1 MPGFKV
7 AWYSTPTMETGGV
20 KAVTRWVA
28 LGALFLIPFTPLI
41 VANTYFFPFITGK
54 AFYFRTLVDVALVAW
69 GVLVFLDKEY
79 RPRRSWIGIVA
90 IAFVVWMFVANL
102 FAVNVTKA
110 FWSNFE
116 RMEGWVLLA
125 HLLGLFFVASNVLRV
140 EKKWRTWFLTSLS
153 VSVLLVIYG
162 LLQLAGTF
170 AIHQGSTRIDA
181 TFGNSAYF
189 AIYLLFSV
197 FVALWLALVEERAW
211 LKWSLIGL
219 AVIQGVLIFM
229 TETRGTMLGLLGA
242 LTLAA
247 VLTALTAGKR
257 ARTLA
262 ITGLGLLLLVS
273 GLFYINRDSSFVR
286 ENRILDR
293 VASISLE
300 GGQTRFT
307 IWSMA
312 FEGVLERPV
321 FGWGQ
326 EGFNY
331 VFNKFYDPSL
341 YGQESWFDRAHN
353 AFIDWLSAGG
363 FIAFFLYIG
372 LFGTAIVLLWTHSEL
387 SRPERI
393 ALTAAL
399 AGYAFHNLFVFDNL
413 YSYVY
418 FFAILA
424 LIDSQVGRPTRLAE
438 LTEVSENDATTY
450 VLPVAL
456 VIGVVTIWMVNVTGM
471 QAASR
476 LILALSPSS
485 EGVKGNAAIFQELLS
500 PPGFASQE
508 IREQLVSYAANVAQ
522 SNTASG
528 EDKQRIVSLAISEMR
543 KQVDAY
549 PLDARG
555 HLQLSQIY
563 RASGD
568 IQGALTAIKSARD
581 LSPTK
586 QDMWLELGIMEWE
599 AGNPRA
605 AREAFYKA
613 YELSGKRQVL
623 AASAAAGDI
632 AVGDLPAARA
642 LLKEAYGTTTV
653 DSDLLGA
660 AYYRTRNWQGLIDIW
675 RLRASRD
682 SATAETWFS
691 LASAHYAAG
700 DRAGAIKV
708 LKTAAIKF
716 PSIAPSVEE
725 AIKQIQAGQ

>member
-1 MPGFKV
+1 
-7 AWYSTPTMETGGV
+7 METGGV
-20 KAVTRWVA
+20 KAITRWVA

-41 VANTYFFPFITGK
+41 VADTYFFPFITGK
-54 AFYFRTLVDVALVAW
+54 AFYFRTLVEVSLVAW

-79 RPRRSWIGIVA
+79 RPRRSWIGVA
-90 IAFVVWMFVANL
+90 VVAFVVWMFVANL

-125 HLLGLFFVASNVLRV
+125 HLLGFFFVASNVLRV
-140 EKKWRTWFLTSLS
+140 EKKWRTWFLTSLG
-153 VSVLLVIYG
+153 VSVLIVLYA

-181 TFGNSAYF
+181 TFGNSAYL

-197 FVALWLALVEERAW
+197 CIALWLALVEEQAW
-211 LKWSLIGL
+211 LKWSLVAL
-219 AVIQGVLIFM
+219 AVVQGMLIFM
-229 TETRGTMLGLLGA
+229 TETRGTVLALLGA
-242 LTLAA
+242 LALAA
-247 VLTALTAGKR
+247 GLTVLTAGKR
-257 ARTLA
+257 ARTVALA
-262 ITGLGLLLLVS
+262 GLGLLLLVS
-273 GLFYINRDSSFVR
+273 GLFYINRDSSFVH

-293 VASISLE
+293 IASISLE

-331 VFNKFYDPSL
+331 VFNKYYDPSL

-363 FIAFFLYIG
+363 FSAFFLYIA

-438 LTEVSENDATTY
+438 LREVSENDATTY
-450 VLPVAL
+450 LLPVAL
-456 VIGVVTIWMVNVTGM
+456 VIGVAMIWMVNVTGM
-471 QAASR
+471 QASSR
-476 LILALSPSS
+476 LILALSPSP
-485 EGVKGNAAIFQELLS
+485 EGVKGNTAIFQDLLS
-500 PPGFASQE
+500 PPGFAAQE
-508 IREQLVSYAANVAQ
+508 IREQLVSYAANVVQ
-522 SNTASG
+522 SNTASD
-528 EDKQRIVSLAISEMR
+528 EEKQSAVSLAIGEMR

-568 IQGALTAIKSARD
+568 IQGALTAIKTARD

-586 QDMWLELGIMEWE
+586 QDMWLELGVMEWE
-599 AGNPRA
+599 GGNPRA

-623 AASAAAGDI
+623 AASAAAGEI
-632 AVGDLPAARA
+632 AIGDLPAARA
-642 LLKEAYGTTTV
+642 LLREAYGTTTV

-660 AYYRTRNWQGLIDIW
+660 AYYRTGNWQGLIDIW

-691 LASAHYAAG
+691 LASAYYEAG
-700 DRAGAIKV
+700 DRAGAITV

>member
-1 MPGFKV
+1 MDQHRTVKYV
-7 AWYSTPTMETGGV
+7 A
-20 KAVTRWVA
+20 RWTA
-28 LGALFLIPFTPLI
+28 LGALFLIPFTPLV

-54 AFYFRTLVDVALVAW
+54 AFYFRTLVEVALVAW

-79 RPRRSWIGIVA
+79 RPRSSWIGVVVV
-90 IAFVVWMFVANL
+90 AFVAWMFVANL

-125 HLLGLFFVASNVLRV
+125 HLLGFFFVASNVLRV
-140 EKKWRTWFLTSLS
+140 EKKWRAWFLTSLGAS
-153 VSVLLVIYG
+153 ALIVLYA
-162 LLQLAGTF
+162 LLQLTGTF

-181 TFGNSAYF
+181 TFGNSAYL

-197 FVALWLALVEERAW
+197 CVAFWLALVEERVW
-211 LKWSLIGL
+211 LKWSLVGL
-219 AVIQGVLIFM
+219 AVVQGMLIFL
-229 TETRGTMLGLLGA
+229 TETRGTMLALLGA
-242 LTLAA
+242 LALAA

-257 ARTLA
+257 ARSLA
-262 ITGLGLLLLVS
+262 IVGLGLLILIS
-273 GLFYINRDSSFVR
+273 GLFYLNRDSAFVQ

-293 VASISLE
+293 IASISLE
-300 GGQTRFT
+300 GGKTRFT

-312 FEGVLERPV
+312 FEGTLERPI

-331 VFNKFYDPSL
+331 VFNKYYDPSL

-363 FIAFFLYIG
+363 FIAFFLYIA

-424 LIDSQVGRPTRLAE
+424 LVDSQVGRPTRLAD
-438 LTEVSENDATTY
+438 LAEVSENDATTY

-456 VIGVVTIWMVNVTGM
+456 VVGVVMIWMVNVTGM

-476 LILALSPSS
+476 LILALSPSPD
-485 EGVKGNAAIFQELLS
+485 GVKGNTAIFQELLS
-500 PPGFASQE
+500 PPGFAAQE

-522 SNTASG
+522 SNTASD
-528 EDKQRIVSLAISEMR
+528 EDKQSAVSLAISEMR

-568 IQGALTAIKSARD
+568 IQGALGAIKNARD

-586 QDMWLELGIMEWE
+586 EDMWLELGVMEWE
-599 AGNPRA
+599 GGNPRA

-613 YELSGKRQVL
+613 YELSGKKQVL
-623 AASAAAGDI
+623 AAGAAAGEI
-632 AVGDLPAARA
+632 AIGDLPAARA
-642 LLKEAYGTTTV
+642 LLREAYGTTTV

-660 AYYRTRNWQGLIDIW
+660 AYYRTGNWQGLIDIW
-675 RLRASRD
+675 RLRTSRE

-691 LASAHYAAG
+691 LASAYYAAG

-716 PSIAPSVEE
+716 PSTAPSVEA
-725 AIKQIQAGQ
+725 AIKEIQAGQ